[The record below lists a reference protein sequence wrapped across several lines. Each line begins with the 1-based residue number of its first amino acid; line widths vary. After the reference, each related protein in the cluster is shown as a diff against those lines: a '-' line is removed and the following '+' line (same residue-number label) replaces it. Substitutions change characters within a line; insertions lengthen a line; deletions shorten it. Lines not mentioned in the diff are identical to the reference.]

1 MDQLVQFLFKYK
13 WSVFA
18 KGHLGWANRPS
29 WPLIVLAILL
39 ISALV
44 YYLYGRQGQAPKRPG
59 TGTRAGLVI
68 LRASLLALL
77 FILLMRP
84 VLVVP
89 SVIPKSTSL
98 AVLADNSRSMQL
110 ADEGG
115 RTRIE
120 NEKTFLSDQKLTR
133 ALDARFK
140 VNNYRFSSTVDRIN
154 SPQELTAEGTAT
166 DLAASLDD
174 AVKDS
179 SGLPLSAVVVVSD
192 GGVNSPRD
200 LEASLRSLRARGVP
214 VFTVGVGSPDRFKDA
229 ELVRVTTP
237 RRVLVGS
244 SISAEALVRVNG
256 YQDSTKV
263 IVAVSEDG
271 KALKT
276 ETVTINGNE
285 AQTAT
290 IEFTPTSPGA
300 HRYNFS
306 VKPLEAETTIE
317 NNGQESL
324 IEVTN
329 EHPKVL
335 YFDGEPRWEY
345 GKIRSALARNEKN
358 LTLVSVLRSAEGK
371 YYRQGVTTG
380 QELESGLPRT
390 PEELFAYQG
399 LILGSIEANYFSYDQ
414 LKQIELFVSR
424 RGGGFLAIAGSR
436 AFDAGKYANTPVAD
450 LLPLYLN
457 DRIEEPEIPLFANF
471 KAVLTPRGKTH
482 AITRLNEDRAA
493 SARVWDSL
501 PPITV
506 PEILGQ
512 PKPGATVLIE
522 AQSIHDKNRAVP
534 MLAEEKYGRGRTL
547 VLTAN
552 DTWRW
557 RMELESKNTAHETFW
572 RQMLRYLVSTAPNPI
587 EVQAERDVYAPGD
600 PVQLRADVDDS
611 KFEPIREAQATAR
624 ITKPSGETV
633 DVPLQFNLDQQAS
646 DFRGEF
652 KPDAQGL
659 YRIELTARRGGASIG
674 SAQSTFLVAD
684 LNREFHDA
692 AQNVELLKRVAAE
705 TGGKYYPLQKANSL
719 IDDLTYL
726 EGNNS
731 ERVSK
736 DLWDMP
742 FNFMLLVG
750 LVSGEW
756 FLRKKRGM
764 A

>member
-1 MDQLVQFLFKYK
+1 M
-13 WSVFA
+13 
-18 KGHLGWANRPS
+18 
-29 WPLIVLAILL
+29 
-39 ISALV
+39 
-44 YYLYGRQGQAPKRPG
+44 
-59 TGTRAGLVI
+59 
-68 LRASLLALL
+68 
-77 FILLMRP
+77 
-84 VLVVP
+84 
-89 SVIPKSTSL
+89 
-98 AVLADNSRSMQL
+98 
-110 ADEGG
+110 
-115 RTRIE
+115 
-120 NEKTFLSDQKLTR
+120 
-133 ALDARFK
+133 
-140 VNNYRFSSTVDRIN
+140 
-154 SPQELTAEGTAT
+154 
-166 DLAASLDD
+166 
-174 AVKDS
+174 
-179 SGLPLSAVVVVSD
+179 
-192 GGVNSPRD
+192 
-200 LEASLRSLRARGVP
+200 
-214 VFTVGVGSPDRFKDA
+214 
-229 ELVRVTTP
+229 
-237 RRVLVGS
+237 
-244 SISAEALVRVNG
+244 
-256 YQDSTKV
+256 
-263 IVAVSEDG
+263 
-271 KALKT
+271 
-276 ETVTINGNE
+276 
-285 AQTAT
+285 
-290 IEFTPTSPGA
+290 
-300 HRYNFS
+300 
-306 VKPLEAETTIE
+306 
-317 NNGQESL
+317 
-324 IEVTN
+324 
-329 EHPKVL
+329 
-335 YFDGEPRWEY
+335 
-345 GKIRSALARNEKN
+345 
-358 LTLVSVLRSAEGK
+358 LRSAEGK

-692 AQNVELLKRVAAE
+692 ARTSNSSSESRRRPAE
-705 TGGKYYPLQKANSL
+705 STTRSRKQTASL
-719 IDDLTYL
+719 TI
-726 EGNNS
+726 
-731 ERVSK
+731 
-736 DLWDMP
+736 
-742 FNFMLLVG
+742 
-750 LVSGEW
+750 
-756 FLRKKRGM
+756 
-764 A
+764 

>member
-1 MDQLVQFLFKYK
+1 M
-13 WSVFA
+13 
-18 KGHLGWANRPS
+18 
-29 WPLIVLAILL
+29 
-39 ISALV
+39 
-44 YYLYGRQGQAPKRPG
+44 
-59 TGTRAGLVI
+59 
-68 LRASLLALL
+68 
-77 FILLMRP
+77 
-84 VLVVP
+84 
-89 SVIPKSTSL
+89 
-98 AVLADNSRSMQL
+98 
-110 ADEGG
+110 
-115 RTRIE
+115 
-120 NEKTFLSDQKLTR
+120 
-133 ALDARFK
+133 
-140 VNNYRFSSTVDRIN
+140 
-154 SPQELTAEGTAT
+154 
-166 DLAASLDD
+166 
-174 AVKDS
+174 
-179 SGLPLSAVVVVSD
+179 
-192 GGVNSPRD
+192 
-200 LEASLRSLRARGVP
+200 
-214 VFTVGVGSPDRFKDA
+214 
-229 ELVRVTTP
+229 
-237 RRVLVGS
+237 
-244 SISAEALVRVNG
+244 
-256 YQDSTKV
+256 

-276 ETVTINGNE
+276 GAVAINGNE

-290 IEFTPTSPGA
+290 IEFTPTTPGS

-306 VKPLEAETTIE
+306 IKPLEAETTIE

-329 EHPKVL
+329 DHPKVL

-345 GKIRSALARNEKN
+345 GKIRSALAKNEKN

-414 LKQIELFVSR
+414 LKQVEQFVSR

-457 DRIEEPEIPLFANF
+457 DRVEEPEIPLFANF
-471 KAVLTPRGKTH
+471 KAVLTSRGRPR
-482 AITRLNEDRAA
+482 AITRLNRGSRRKRQA
-493 SARVWDSL
+493 WDSL

-600 PVQLRADVDDS
+600 PVQLRADVGDS

-633 DVPLQFNLDQQAS
+633 VVPLQFNLDQQAS

-659 YRIELTARRGGASIG
+659 YRIELTARRGGAAIG

-736 DLWDMP
+736 ELWDMP